1 MTGDSKLRK
10 NLTLFD
16 VYAISTGAMF
26 SSGFFLLP
34 GIAFAQ
40 AGPSV
45 VLAYLLAGIAVLP
58 AMLSKA
64 ELATAMP
71 RAGGTYYFLDRALG
85 PLVGT
90 VGGLGAWL
98 ALVLKSAFALVGL
111 GAYLGLFFDAP
122 IKLVAVVLTVLFLAL
137 NVFGAKETSGLQ
149 RILVTALVSILAL
162 FVIEG
167 LLSLGDTGVNIRE
180 ERLTPFLPHGSL
192 GLLSTVGLVF
202 VSYAGLT
209 KVASVAEEVQ
219 DPDRNL
225 PLGMILSLV
234 TATVIYVLG
243 VLVMVAVLEPESLAV
258 DLTPVASA
266 ANVVMHWLPGR
277 TELWLIVI
285 AAFAAFAS
293 TANAGIMSASRFLLA
308 MGRDRLIPQR
318 FSRIGRFSTPT
329 WGVLLT
335 SLMTIGAVLLLDVQA
350 LAKLASA
357 FMLLLFALI
366 NLAVIVM
373 RESEIEAYDP
383 GFRSP
388 LYPWTQIAGFLIP
401 VWLILEMGWLALGF
415 TAAVIGV
422 STLWY
427 FLYAHHRLVREG
439 AIYHVFARLGRQ
451 KFEGLDRE
459 LREILKEKGLR
470 DAEPFD
476 ELVAHAV
483 VEDIA
488 APITF
493 DELTARASVRLGGV
507 LGVKPD
513 ELQQRFLAGTKIGM
527 TPVSRGTA
535 LPHLRLAGLDKA
547 QLLMARCAPGVEM
560 AGSGVSDQAIEAASP
575 IQVVI
580 FLVSP
585 EGNPGEHLRMLARIA
600 SRVDDDRFLD
610 EWLAARDE
618 QDLKEA
624 LVHDDRLCSLTIRD
638 DGGPTAPLV
647 GIALRQAPLH
657 DGTLVALVSR
667 RAGVIVP
674 TGSTVLEEGDRLT
687 ILGGPAALERIRD
700 RFGTE

>member
-1 MTGDSKLRK
+1 MTGDSKLQK

-26 SSGFFLLP
+26 SSGFVLLP
-34 GIAFAQ
+34 GIAYAQ
-40 AGPSV
+40 AGPAV

-71 RAGGTYYFLDRALG
+71 RAGATYYFLDRALG

-111 GAYLGLFFDAP
+111 GAYLGLFFDVP
-122 IKLVAVVLTVLFLAL
+122 MKPVAVGLTLLFLAFNL
-137 NVFGAKETSGLQ
+137 FGAKETSGLQ
-149 RILVTALVSILAL
+149 RVLVSALVGILIL

-167 LLSLGDTGVNIRE
+167 LLNLGETGIDVRE
-180 ERLTPFLPHGSL
+180 ERFTPFMPHGTL

-219 DPDRNL
+219 NPDRNL

-234 TATVIYVLG
+234 TATLIYVLG
-243 VLVMVAVLEPESLAV
+243 VAVMVAVLEPESLAV

-266 ANVVMHWLPGR
+266 ADVVMHWLPGR

-293 TANAGIMSASRFLLA
+293 TANAGIMSASRFILA
-308 MGRDRLIPQR
+308 MGRDHLISDR
-318 FSRIGRFSTPT
+318 FARIGRFKTPT

-335 SLMTIGAVLLLDVQA
+335 SLATIAAVLLLDVEG

-383 GFRSP
+383 GFKSP
-388 LYPWTQIAGFLIP
+388 LYPWMQIAGFLIP
-401 VWLILEMGWLALGF
+401 IWLILEMGWLALGF
-415 TAAVIGV
+415 TAGVIGV

-459 LREILKEKGLR
+459 LRQILKEKGLR
-470 DAEPFD
+470 QAEPFD
-476 ELVAHAV
+476 ELVAHAS
-483 VEDIA
+483 VEDVA
-488 APITF
+488 APIAF
-493 DELTARASVRLGGV
+493 DELVSRASSRLSGV
-507 LGVKPD
+507 LGVKRE
-513 ELQQRFLAGTKIGM
+513 ELENRFLAGTKIGM

-535 LPHLRLAGLDKA
+535 LPHLRLPNLEKA

-560 AGSGVSDQAIEAASP
+560 EGSGVSAQAIEAAEP
-575 IQVVI
+575 IQAVF
-580 FLVSP
+580 FLISP

-600 SRVDDDRFLD
+600 SRVDDDGFLE
-610 EWLAARDE
+610 EWLTARDE

-624 LVHDDRLCSLTIRD
+624 LVHDDRLCSLTIRSE
-638 DGGPTAPLV
+638 GPTADMV
-647 GIALRQAPLH
+647 GIPLREAPFH

-667 RAGVIVP
+667 RAGVLVP
-674 TGSTVLEEGDRLT
+674 TGSTILEEGDRLT

-700 RFGTE
+700 RFGAN

>member
-1 MTGDSKLRK
+1 MTGDSKLQK

-58 AMLSKA
+58 AMLSKS
-64 ELATAMP
+64 ELVTAMP

-111 GAYLGLFFDAP
+111 GAYLGLFFDVP
-122 IKLVAVVLTVLFLAL
+122 IKPVAVVLAVLFLGL
-137 NVFGAKETSGLQ
+137 NVFGAKETSSLQ
-149 RILVTALVSILAL
+149 RLLVTALLAILVL
-162 FVIEG
+162 FVVEG
-167 LLSLGDTGVNIRE
+167 LLSLGDAGVDVRQ
-180 ERLTPFLPHGSL
+180 ERFTPFMPEGTL

-209 KVASVAEEVQ
+209 KVASIAEEVQ

-225 PLGMILSLV
+225 PLGMVLSLA
-234 TATVIYVLG
+234 TATLVYVLG
-243 VLVMVAVLEPESLAV
+243 VFVIVAVVEPGSLAT

-266 ANVVMHWLPGR
+266 ADVVMHWLPGR

-308 MGRDRLIPQR
+308 MGRDHLIPNR
-318 FSRIGRFSTPT
+318 YARIGRFGTPT
-329 WGVLLT
+329 SAVVVT
-335 SLMTIGAVLLLDVQA
+335 AAITIASVLLLDVQG

-373 RESEIEAYDP
+373 RESGIEAYEP

-401 VWLILEMGWLALGF
+401 VWLILEMGWLALAF
-415 TAAVIGV
+415 TAAVIVV

-459 LREILKEKGLR
+459 LREILKEKGSG
-470 DAEPFD
+470 DADPFD

-488 APITF
+488 GPITF
-493 DELTARASVRLGGV
+493 LDLTARASTRLGGV
-507 LGVKPD
+507 LGVKPG
-513 ELQQRFLAGTKIGM
+513 ELEERFVAGTKIGM
-527 TPVSRGTA
+527 IPVSRGTA
-535 LPHLRLAGLDKA
+535 LPHLRLAGLERA

-560 AGSGVSDQAIEAASP
+560 AGSGVSEEVIEAASP

-585 EGNPGEHLRMLARIA
+585 EGKPGEHLRTLARIA

-610 EWLAARDE
+610 EWLSARDE
-618 QDLKEA
+618 QELKEA
-624 LVHDDRLCSLTIRD
+624 LVHDERLCSLTIRD
-638 DGGPTAPLV
+638 SGPTAPLL
-647 GIALRQAPLH
+647 GLALGEAPLH

-667 RAGVIVP
+667 RAGVVVP

-700 RFGTE
+700 RFGGE

>member
-1 MTGDSKLRK
+1 MTGDSKLQK

-45 VLAYLLAGIAVLP
+45 VLAYLLAGIGVLP
-58 AMLSKA
+58 AMLSIS
-64 ELATAMP
+64 ELVTAMP

-111 GAYLGLFFDAP
+111 GAYLQLFFDVP
-122 IKLVAVVLTVLFLAL
+122 IKPVAVGLTVIFLAV

-149 RILVTALVSILAL
+149 RVLVSALVGILAL

-167 LLSLGDTGVNIRE
+167 MLSLDETGIDVRQ
-180 ERLTPFLPHGSL
+180 ERFTPFMPHGTL

-219 DPDRNL
+219 NPDRNL

-234 TATVIYVLG
+234 TATLIYVLG
-243 VLVMVAVLEPESLAV
+243 VTVMVAVLEPESLAV

-277 TELWLIVI
+277 TELWLVVI

-308 MGRDRLIPQR
+308 MGRDRLISGR
-318 FSRIGRFSTPT
+318 FARIGRFKTPT
-329 WGVLLT
+329 SGVLLT
-335 SLMTIGAVLLLDVQA
+335 SLATIAAVLLLDVQG

-383 GFRSP
+383 GFKSP
-388 LYPWTQIAGFLIP
+388 LYPWVQIAGFLIP
-401 VWLILEMGWLALGF
+401 LWLILEMGWLALGF
-415 TAAVIGV
+415 TAGVIGV

-459 LREILKEKGLR
+459 LRQILKEKGLR
-470 DAEPFD
+470 QAEPFD
-476 ELVAHAV
+476 ELVAHAS
-483 VEDIA
+483 VEDVA
-488 APITF
+488 APIAF
-493 DELTARASVRLGGV
+493 AELVSRASTRLGSV
-507 LGVKPD
+507 LGVKPE
-513 ELQQRFLAGTKIGM
+513 ELEERFLAGTKIGM

-535 LPHLRLAGLDKA
+535 LPHLRLPDLEKA

-560 AGSGVSDQAIEAASP
+560 EGSGVSEQAIEAAEP
-575 IQVVI
+575 IQAVF

-600 SRVDDDRFLD
+600 SRVDDDGFLE
-610 EWLAARDE
+610 EWLTARDE

-624 LVHDDRLCSLTIRD
+624 LVHDDRLCSLTIRSE
-638 DGGPTAPLV
+638 GPTEEMVGMPL
-647 GIALRQAPLH
+647 REAPLH

-667 RAGVIVP
+667 RAGVLVP
-674 TGSTVLEEGDRLT
+674 TGSTILEEGDRLT

-700 RFGTE
+700 RFGAD

>member
-1 MTGDSKLRK
+1 MTGDSKLQK
-10 NLTLFD
+10 SLTLFD

-58 AMLSKA
+58 AMLSIS
-64 ELATAMP
+64 ELVTAMP

-111 GAYLGLFFDAP
+111 GAYLGLFFDVP
-122 IKLVAVVLTVLFLAL
+122 IQPVAVGLTLLFTAF
-137 NVFGAKETSGLQ
+137 NEFGAKETSGLQ
-149 RILVTALVSILAL
+149 RVLVTALVAILAL
-162 FVIEG
+162 FVVEG
-167 LLSLGDTGVNIRE
+167 LLSLGEAGIDIRQE
-180 ERLTPFLPHGSL
+180 KFTPFMPHGTF

-219 DPDRNL
+219 NPDRNL

-234 TATVIYVLG
+234 TATLIYVLG
-243 VLVMVAVLEPESLAV
+243 VAVMVAVLEPDSLSV

-277 TELWLIVI
+277 MELWLVVI

-308 MGRDRLIPQR
+308 MGRDHLISDR
-318 FSRIGRFSTPT
+318 FARIGRFRTPT

-335 SLMTIGAVLLLDVQA
+335 SAVTIAAVLLLDVEG

-383 GFRSP
+383 GFNSP
-388 LYPWTQIAGFLIP
+388 LYPWMQIAGFLIP
-401 VWLILEMGWLALGF
+401 VWLIFEMGWLALGF

-470 DAEPFD
+470 QAEPFD
-476 ELVAHAV
+476 ELVAHAS
-483 VEDIA
+483 VEDVA
-488 APITF
+488 APISF
-493 DELTARASVRLGGV
+493 AELVARASSRLGGV
-507 LGVKPD
+507 LGVNPE
-513 ELQQRFLAGTKIGM
+513 ELEERFLAGTKIGM

-535 LPHLRLAGLDKA
+535 LPHLRLPNLEKA
-547 QLLMARCAPGVEM
+547 QLLMARCPPGVEM
-560 AGSGVSDQAIEAASP
+560 EGSGVSRQAIEAAAP
-575 IQVVI
+575 IRAVF

-600 SRVDDDRFLD
+600 SRVDDEGFLE
-610 EWLAARDE
+610 EWLSARDE

-624 LVHDDRLCSLTIRD
+624 LVHDDRLCSLTILPE
-638 DGGPTAPLV
+638 GPTRDLIGMPL
-647 GIALRQAPLH
+647 REAPLH

-667 RAGVIVP
+667 RAGVLVP
-674 TGSTVLEEGDRLT
+674 TGSTILEEGDRLT

-700 RFGTE
+700 GFGAD

>member
-1 MTGDSKLRK
+1 VTGDSKLRK

-58 AMLSKA
+58 AMLSKS
-64 ELATAMP
+64 ELVTAMP

-111 GAYLGLFFDAP
+111 GAYLGLFFEVP
-122 IKLVAVVLTVLFLAL
+122 IKPVAIVLALVFLGL
-137 NVFGAKETSGLQ
+137 NVFGAKETSSLQ
-149 RILVTALVSILAL
+149 RLLVTALVAILVL

-167 LLSLGDTGVNIRE
+167 LLSLGDAGVNVRE
-180 ERLTPFLPHGSL
+180 ERFTPFMPEGTL

-209 KVASVAEEVQ
+209 KVASIAEEVQ

-225 PLGMILSLV
+225 PLGMVLSLI
-234 TATVIYVLG
+234 TATLIYVLG
-243 VLVMVAVLEPESLAV
+243 VFVIVAVLEPDSLV
-258 DLTPVASA
+258 SDLTPVASA

-308 MGRDRLIPQR
+308 MGRDHLIPER
-318 FSRIGRFSTPT
+318 YARIGRFRTPT
-329 WGVLLT
+329 SAVVVT
-335 SLMTIGAVLLLDVQA
+335 AAVTIASVLLLDVQA

-388 LYPWTQIAGFLIP
+388 LYPWMQIAGFLIP
-401 VWLILEMGWLALGF
+401 VWLILEMGWLALVF

-459 LREILKEKGLR
+459 LREILREKGSR
-470 DAEPFD
+470 DADPFD

-493 DELTARASVRLGGV
+493 RELTARASTRLGGV

-513 ELQQRFLAGTKIGM
+513 ELEERFVAGTKIGM

-535 LPHLRLAGLDKA
+535 LPHVRLEGLDRA

-560 AGSGVSDQAIEAASP
+560 AGSGVSDQVLEAASP

-585 EGNPGEHLRMLARIA
+585 EGNPGEHLRTLARIA

-624 LVHDDRLCSLTIRD
+624 LVHEERLFSLTIRD
-638 DGGPTAPLV
+638 SGPTAPLIGMV
-647 GIALRQAPLH
+647 LGQAPLH

-667 RAGVIVP
+667 RAGVVVP

-700 RFGTE
+700 RYGGE

>member
-1 MTGDSKLRK
+1 MTGDSKLQK

-34 GIAFAQ
+34 GIAYAQ

-45 VLAYLLAGIAVLP
+45 VLAYLLAGVAVLP
-58 AMLSKA
+58 AMLSMS
-64 ELATAMP
+64 ELVTAMP

-111 GAYLGLFFDAP
+111 GAYLGLFFDVP
-122 IKLVAVVLTVLFLAL
+122 IKPIAIGLTVVFLL
-137 NVFGAKETSGLQ
+137 VNVFGAKETSGLQ
-149 RILVTALVSILAL
+149 RLLVSALVAILAL

-167 LLSLGDTGVNIRE
+167 LLSLGDAGVNIRE
-180 ERLTPFLPHGSL
+180 ERFTPFMPHGTI

-219 DPDRNL
+219 NPDRNL
-225 PLGMILSLV
+225 PLGMVLSLL
-234 TATVIYVLG
+234 TATTIYVLG
-243 VLVMVAVLEPESLAV
+243 VLVMVAVLEPDSLAA

-277 TELWLIVI
+277 MELWLVVI

-308 MGRDRLIPQR
+308 MGRDHLIPDR
-318 FSRIGRFSTPT
+318 FARIGRFNTPT

-335 SLMTIGAVLLLDVQA
+335 SLVTIAAVLLLDVEG

-357 FMLLLFALI
+357 FMLVLFALI

-383 GFRSP
+383 GFTSP
-388 LYPWTQIAGFLIP
+388 LYPWMQIAGFLIP

-415 TAAVIGV
+415 TALVIGV
-422 STLWY
+422 SMLWY

-470 DAEPFD
+470 EAEPFD
-476 ELVAHAV
+476 ELVAHAA
-483 VEDIA
+483 VEDVA
-488 APITF
+488 APIAF
-493 DELTARASVRLGGV
+493 EELVRRASARLGSV
-507 LGVKPD
+507 LGVKPE
-513 ELQQRFLAGTKIGM
+513 ELERRFLEGTKIGM
-527 TPVSRGTA
+527 TPVSRGAA
-535 LPHLRLAGLDKA
+535 LPHLRLAGLEKA
-547 QLLMARCAPGVEM
+547 QLLMARSAPGVEM
-560 AGSGVSDQAIEAASP
+560 QNAGVTEEALDAAAP
-575 IQVVI
+575 IRAVF

-600 SRVDDDRFLD
+600 SRVDDDRFMD
-610 EWLAARDE
+610 DWLAARDE

-624 LVHDDRLCSLTIRD
+624 LVHDDRLCSLKIRD
-638 DGGPTAPLV
+638 VGRTAPLV
-647 GIALRQAPLH
+647 GMPLRDAPLH

-674 TGSTVLEEGDRLT
+674 TGSTILEEGDRLT
-687 ILGGPAALERIRD
+687 ILGAPAALERIRD
-700 RFGTE
+700 RFGSD

>member
-1 MTGDSKLRK
+1 MTGDSKLQK

-34 GIAFAQ
+34 GIAYAQ
-40 AGPSV
+40 AGPAV

-111 GAYLGLFFDAP
+111 GAYLGLFFDVP
-122 IKLVAVVLTVLFLAL
+122 IRPVAVGLTLLFLAFNL
-137 NVFGAKETSGLQ
+137 FGAKETSGLQ
-149 RILVTALVSILAL
+149 RVLVSALVGILIL

-167 LLSLGDTGVNIRE
+167 LLSLGETGIDVRE
-180 ERLTPFLPHGSL
+180 ERFTPFMPHGTL

-219 DPDRNL
+219 NPDRNL

-234 TATVIYVLG
+234 TATLIYVLG
-243 VLVMVAVLEPESLAV
+243 VAVMVAVLEPESLAV

-266 ANVVMHWLPGR
+266 ADVVMHWLPGR

-293 TANAGIMSASRFLLA
+293 TANAGIMSASRFMLA
-308 MGRDRLIPQR
+308 MGRDHLISDR
-318 FSRIGRFSTPT
+318 FARIGRFKTPT

-335 SLMTIGAVLLLDVQA
+335 SLATIAAVLLLDVEG

-383 GFRSP
+383 GFKSP
-388 LYPWTQIAGFLIP
+388 LYPWMQIAGFLIP
-401 VWLILEMGWLALGF
+401 IWLILEMGWLALGF
-415 TAAVIGV
+415 TAGVIGV

-459 LREILKEKGLR
+459 LRQILKEKGLR
-470 DAEPFD
+470 QAEPFD
-476 ELVAHAV
+476 ELVAHAS
-483 VEDIA
+483 VEDVA
-488 APITF
+488 APIAF
-493 DELTARASVRLGGV
+493 DELVSRASSRLSGV
-507 LGVKPD
+507 LGVKRE
-513 ELQQRFLAGTKIGM
+513 ELENRFLAGTKIGM
-527 TPVSRGTA
+527 T
-535 LPHLRLAGLDKA
+535 
-547 QLLMARCAPGVEM
+547 
-560 AGSGVSDQAIEAASP
+560 
-575 IQVVI
+575 
-580 FLVSP
+580 
-585 EGNPGEHLRMLARIA
+585 
-600 SRVDDDRFLD
+600 
-610 EWLAARDE
+610 
-618 QDLKEA
+618 
-624 LVHDDRLCSLTIRD
+624 
-638 DGGPTAPLV
+638 
-647 GIALRQAPLH
+647 
-657 DGTLVALVSR
+657 
-667 RAGVIVP
+667 
-674 TGSTVLEEGDRLT
+674 
-687 ILGGPAALERIRD
+687 
-700 RFGTE
+700 

>member
-1 MTGDSKLRK
+1 VTGDSKLQK

-58 AMLSKA
+58 AMLSIS
-64 ELATAMP
+64 ELVTAMP

-111 GAYLGLFFDAP
+111 GAYLGLFFDVP
-122 IKLVAVVLTVLFLAL
+122 IKPVAVALTLLFTAF

-149 RILVTALVSILAL
+149 RMLVTALVAILAL
-162 FVIEG
+162 FVVEG
-167 LLSLGDTGVNIRE
+167 LLSLGEAGIDVRQ
-180 ERLTPFLPHGSL
+180 ERFTPFMPHGTF

-219 DPDRNL
+219 NPDRNL
-225 PLGMILSLV
+225 PLGMILSLA
-234 TATVIYVLG
+234 TATLIYVLG
-243 VLVMVAVLEPESLAV
+243 VAVMVAVLEPDSLSV

-266 ANVVMHWLPGR
+266 ADVVMHWLPGR
-277 TELWLIVI
+277 MELWLVVI

-308 MGRDRLIPQR
+308 MGRDRLISNR
-318 FSRIGRFSTPT
+318 FARIGRFRTPT

-335 SLMTIGAVLLLDVQA
+335 SLLTIAAVLLLDVEG

-383 GFRSP
+383 GFNSP
-388 LYPWTQIAGFLIP
+388 LYPWTQMAGFLIP
-401 VWLILEMGWLALGF
+401 VWLIFEMGWLALGF

-459 LREILKEKGLR
+459 LRQILKEKGLR
-470 DAEPFD
+470 QAEPFD
-476 ELVAHAV
+476 ELVAHAS
-483 VEDIA
+483 VEDVA
-488 APITF
+488 APISF
-493 DELTARASVRLGGV
+493 GELVARASSRLGGV
-507 LGVKPD
+507 LGVKPE
-513 ELQQRFLAGTKIGM
+513 ELEERFLAGTKIGM

-535 LPHLRLAGLDKA
+535 LPHLRLPGLEKA

-560 AGSGVSDQAIEAASP
+560 EGNGVSEQAIEAAAP
-575 IQVVI
+575 IQAVF

-585 EGNPGEHLRMLARIA
+585 EGNPGEHLRLLARIA
-600 SRVDDDRFLD
+600 SRVDDDGFLE
-610 EWLAARDE
+610 EWLSARDE

-624 LVHDDRLCSLTIRD
+624 LVHDDRLCSLTIRSE
-638 DGGPTAPLV
+638 GPTRDLV
-647 GIALRQAPLH
+647 GMPLREAPLH

-667 RAGVIVP
+667 RAGVLVP
-674 TGSTVLEEGDRLT
+674 TGSTILEEGDRLT
-687 ILGGPAALERIRD
+687 ILGAPAALERIRD
-700 RFGTE
+700 GFGAD

>member
-1 MTGDSKLRK
+1 MTGDSKLQK
-10 NLTLFD
+10 NLKLFD

-58 AMLSKA
+58 AMLSIS
-64 ELATAMP
+64 ELVTAMP

-111 GAYLGLFFDAP
+111 GAYLGLFFDVP
-122 IKLVAVVLTVLFLAL
+122 IQPVAVGLTLLFTAF

-149 RILVTALVSILAL
+149 RVLVTALVAILAL
-162 FVIEG
+162 FVVEG
-167 LLSLGDTGVNIRE
+167 LLSLGEAGIDIRQE
-180 ERLTPFLPHGSL
+180 KFTPFMPHGTF

-219 DPDRNL
+219 NPDRNL

-234 TATVIYVLG
+234 TATLIYVLG
-243 VLVMVAVLEPESLAV
+243 VAVMVAVLDPDSLSV

-277 TELWLIVI
+277 MELWLVVI

-308 MGRDRLIPQR
+308 MGRDRLISDR
-318 FSRIGRFSTPT
+318 FARIGRFRTPT

-335 SLMTIGAVLLLDVQA
+335 SLLTIAAILLLDVEG

-383 GFRSP
+383 GFNSP

-401 VWLILEMGWLALGF
+401 VWLIFEMGWLALGF

-459 LREILKEKGLR
+459 LRQILKERGLR
-470 DAEPFD
+470 QAEPFD
-476 ELVAHAV
+476 ELVAHAS
-483 VEDIA
+483 VEDVA
-488 APITF
+488 APISF
-493 DELTARASVRLGGV
+493 AELVSRASSRLGGV
-507 LGVKPD
+507 LGVKPE
-513 ELQQRFLAGTKIGM
+513 ELEEKFLAGTKIGM

-535 LPHLRLAGLDKA
+535 LPHLRLQELEKA

-560 AGSGVSDQAIEAASP
+560 HGSGVSEQAIEAAAP
-575 IQVVI
+575 IQAVF

-600 SRVDDDRFLD
+600 SRVDDDGFLE
-610 EWLAARDE
+610 EWLSARDE

-624 LVHDDRLCSLTIRD
+624 LVHDDRLCSLTIRAE
-638 DGGPTAPLV
+638 GPTRELIGMPL
-647 GIALRQAPLH
+647 REAPLH

-667 RAGVIVP
+667 RAGVLVP
-674 TGSTVLEEGDRLT
+674 TGSTILEEGDRLT

-700 RFGTE
+700 GFGAD

>member
-1 MTGDSKLRK
+1 VTGDSKLQK

-58 AMLSKA
+58 AMLSIS
-64 ELATAMP
+64 ELVTAMP

-111 GAYLGLFFDAP
+111 GAYLGLFFDVP
-122 IKLVAVVLTVLFLAL
+122 IKPVAVGLTLLFLAF
-137 NVFGAKETSGLQ
+137 NIFGAKETSGLQ
-149 RILVTALVSILAL
+149 RVLVSALVGILVL
-162 FVIEG
+162 FVFEG
-167 LLSLGDTGVNIRE
+167 LLSLDEVGVDVRQ
-180 ERLTPFLPHGSL
+180 ERFTPFMPHGTL

-219 DPDRNL
+219 NPDRNL
-225 PLGMILSLV
+225 PLGMILSLF
-234 TATVIYVLG
+234 TATLIYVLG
-243 VLVMVAVLEPESLAV
+243 VGVMVAVLEPDSLSV

-266 ANVVMHWLPGR
+266 ADVVMHWLPGR
-277 TELWLIVI
+277 TELWLVVI

-308 MGRDRLIPQR
+308 MGRDHLISDR
-318 FSRIGRFSTPT
+318 FARIGRFKTPT

-335 SLMTIGAVLLLDVQA
+335 SMATIAAVLLLDVQG

-383 GFRSP
+383 GFKSA
-388 LYPWTQIAGFLIP
+388 LYPWMQIAGFLIP
-401 VWLILEMGWLALGF
+401 VWLIFEMGWLALGF

-470 DAEPFD
+470 EAEPFD
-476 ELVAHAV
+476 ELVAHAA
-483 VEDIA
+483 VEDLA
-488 APITF
+488 APIAF
-493 DELTARASVRLGGV
+493 AKLVNRASTRLSGV
-507 LGVKPD
+507 LGVKPE
-513 ELQQRFLAGTKIGM
+513 ELEERFLAGTKIGM

-535 LPHLRLAGLDKA
+535 LPHLRLPELEKA

-560 AGSGVSDQAIEAASP
+560 QGSGVSEQAIEAAAP
-575 IQVVI
+575 IQAVF

-585 EGNPGEHLRMLARIA
+585 EGNPGSHLRMLARIA
-600 SRVDDDRFLD
+600 SRVDDDSFLE
-610 EWLAARDE
+610 EWLTARDE

-624 LVHDDRLCSLTIRD
+624 LVHDDRLCSLTIRSE
-638 DGGPTAPLV
+638 GATAEMVGMPL
-647 GIALRQAPLH
+647 RKAPLH

-674 TGSTVLEEGDRLT
+674 TGSTILEEGDRLT

-700 RFGTE
+700 RYGAD

>member
-1 MTGDSKLRK
+1 MTGDSKLQK
-10 NLTLFD
+10 SLTLFD

-40 AGPSV
+40 AGPAV

-58 AMLSKA
+58 AMLSIS
-64 ELATAMP
+64 ELVTAMP

-111 GAYLGLFFDAP
+111 GAYLGLFLDVP
-122 IKLVAVVLTVLFLAL
+122 IKPVAVALTLVFTVF

-149 RILVTALVSILAL
+149 RVLVSALVGILAL

-167 LLSLGDTGVNIRE
+167 LLSLGDAGVDIRE
-180 ERLTPFLPHGSL
+180 ERFTPFMPHGTV

-209 KVASVAEEVQ
+209 KVASVAEEVRN
-219 DPDRNL
+219 PDRNL
-225 PLGMILSLV
+225 PLGMILSLA
-234 TATVIYVLG
+234 TATLIYVLG
-243 VLVMVAVLEPESLAV
+243 VAVMVAVLDPESLAL

-266 ANVVMHWLPGR
+266 ADVVMHWLPGR

-308 MGRDRLIPQR
+308 MGRDRLIPVR
-318 FSRIGRFSTPT
+318 FASIGRFNTPT

-335 SLMTIGAVLLLDVQA
+335 ALVTIAAVLLLDVEG

-357 FMLLLFALI
+357 FMLVLFALI

-388 LYPWTQIAGFLIP
+388 LYPWVQIAGFLIP

-415 TAAVIGV
+415 TALVVGV

-427 FLYAHHRLVREG
+427 FLYAHQRLVREG

-459 LREILKEKGLR
+459 LREILKERGLR
-470 DAEPFD
+470 EAEPFD
-476 ELVAHAV
+476 ELVAHAS
-483 VEDIA
+483 VEDVA

-493 DELTARASVRLGGV
+493 EELVRRASARLGRV
-507 LGVKPD
+507 LGVKPQ
-513 ELQQRFLAGTKIGM
+513 ELEARFLAGTKIGM
-527 TPVSRGTA
+527 TPVSQGAA
-535 LPHLRLAGLDKA
+535 LPHLRLTGLEKP
-547 QLLMARCAPGVEM
+547 QLLIARSAPGVEM
-560 AGSGVSDQAIEAASP
+560 GGTGLPAEAIDAAAP
-575 IQVVI
+575 IRAVF
-580 FLVSP
+580 FLISP

-600 SRVDDDRFLD
+600 SRVDDERFMD
-610 EWLAARDE
+610 DWLAARDE

-638 DGGPTAPLV
+638 EGPTAPMV
-647 GIALRQAPLH
+647 GMPLRDAPLH

-674 TGSTVLEEGDRLT
+674 TGSTILEEGDRLT
-687 ILGGPAALERIRD
+687 ILGGPAALERIRE
-700 RFGTE
+700 RFGSN

>member
-1 MTGDSKLRK
+1 VTGDSKLKR

-34 GIAFAQ
+34 GIAYAE

-45 VLAYLLAGIAVLP
+45 ILAFFLAGVATIP
-58 AMLSKA
+58 AMLSKS

-85 PLVGT
+85 PLVGM
-90 VGGLGAWL
+90 VGGIGAWIG
-98 ALVLKSAFALVGL
+98 LVLKSAFALVGL
-111 GAYLGLFFDAP
+111 GAYLQLFFDVP
-122 IKLVAVVLTVLFLAL
+122 IKVVAVVLTVAFMLL
-137 NVFGAKETSGLQ
+137 NVFGAKETSSLQ
-149 RILVTALVSILAL
+149 RVLVTALIAILGL

-167 LLSLGDTGVNIRE
+167 LLSLDEIPAELRQD
-180 ERLTPFLPHGSL
+180 RFHPFMPHGTM

-209 KVASVAEEVQ
+209 KVASIAEEVQ

-225 PLGMILSLV
+225 PLGMFLSLL
-234 TATVIYVLG
+234 TATAVYVFG
-243 VLVMVAVLEPESLAV
+243 VAVIVAMVEPDTLAN
-258 DLTPVASA
+258 DYTPVASA
-266 ANVVMHWLPGR
+266 ANVFMHWLPGN

-293 TANAGIMSASRFLLA
+293 TANAGIMSASRVLLA
-308 MGRDRLIPQR
+308 MGRDHLIPDH
-318 FSRIGRFSTPT
+318 FSNVGRFRTPT
-329 WGVLLT
+329 TAVLAT
-335 SLMTIGAVLLLDVQA
+335 AVVTIGSVLLLDVA
-350 LAKLASA
+350 GLAKLASA
-357 FMLLLFALI
+357 FMLLLFALV

-383 GFRSP
+383 GFWSP

-415 TAAVIGV
+415 TAVVIGV
-422 STLWY
+422 AMLWY

-470 DAEPFD
+470 EAEPFD
-476 ELVAHAV
+476 ELVAHAA
-483 VEDIA
+483 VEDVA
-488 APITF
+488 APIDF
-493 DELTARASVRLGGV
+493 EELVRRASVRLGNV
-507 LGVKPD
+507 LGEAPR
-513 ELQQRFLAGTKIGM
+513 ELEERFLAGTKIGM
-527 TPVSRGTA
+527 TPVSRGAA
-535 LPHLRLAGLDKA
+535 LPHLRLPGLEKA
-547 QLLMARCAPGVEM
+547 QLLMARSTRGVEM
-560 AGSGVSDQAIEAASP
+560 EATGVSEEALEAASP
-575 IQVVI
+575 IRAVF

-585 EGNPGEHLRMLARIA
+585 EDRPGEHLRMLARIA
-600 SRVDDDRFLD
+600 SRVDDNRFMD
-610 EWLAARDE
+610 DWLAARDE

-624 LVHDDRLCSLTIRD
+624 LVHDERLCSLTIRD
-638 DGGPTAPLV
+638 SGPTAPLI
-647 GIALRQAPLH
+647 GMALRDLPLH

-667 RAGVIVP
+667 RAGVIIP

-700 RFGTE
+700 KFGAD

>member
-1 MTGDSKLRK
+1 MTGDSKLQK

-34 GIAFAQ
+34 GIAYAQ
-40 AGPSV
+40 AGPAV

-111 GAYLGLFFDAP
+111 GAYLGLFFDVP
-122 IKLVAVVLTVLFLAL
+122 MKPVAVGLTLLFLAFNL
-137 NVFGAKETSGLQ
+137 FGAKETSGLQ
-149 RILVTALVSILAL
+149 RVLVSALVGILIL

-167 LLSLGDTGVNIRE
+167 LLNLGETGIDVRE
-180 ERLTPFLPHGSL
+180 ERFTPFMPHGTL

-219 DPDRNL
+219 NPDRNL

-234 TATVIYVLG
+234 TATLIYVLG
-243 VLVMVAVLEPESLAV
+243 VAVMVAVLEPESLAV

-266 ANVVMHWLPGR
+266 ADVVMHWLPGR

-293 TANAGIMSASRFLLA
+293 TANAGIMSASRFMLA
-308 MGRDRLIPQR
+308 MGRDHLISDR
-318 FSRIGRFSTPT
+318 FARIGRFKTPT

-335 SLMTIGAVLLLDVQA
+335 SLATIAAVLLLDVEG

-383 GFRSP
+383 GFKSP
-388 LYPWTQIAGFLIP
+388 LYPWMQIAGFLIP
-401 VWLILEMGWLALGF
+401 IWLILEMGWLALGF
-415 TAAVIGV
+415 TAGVIGV

-459 LREILKEKGLR
+459 LRQILKEKGLR
-470 DAEPFD
+470 QAEPFD
-476 ELVAHAV
+476 ELVAHAS
-483 VEDIA
+483 VEDVA
-488 APITF
+488 APIAF
-493 DELTARASVRLGGV
+493 DELVSRASSRLSGV
-507 LGVKPD
+507 LGVKRE
-513 ELQQRFLAGTKIGM
+513 ELENRFLAGTKIGM

-535 LPHLRLAGLDKA
+535 LPHLRLPNLEKA

-560 AGSGVSDQAIEAASP
+560 EGSGVSAQAIEAAEP
-575 IQVVI
+575 IQAVF
-580 FLVSP
+580 FLISP

-600 SRVDDDRFLD
+600 SRVDDDGFLE
-610 EWLAARDE
+610 EWLTARDE

-624 LVHDDRLCSLTIRD
+624 LVHDDRLCSLTIRSE
-638 DGGPTAPLV
+638 GPTADMV
-647 GIALRQAPLH
+647 GIPLREAPFH

-667 RAGVIVP
+667 RTGLLVP
-674 TGSTVLEEGDRLT
+674 TGSTILEEGDRLT

-700 RFGTE
+700 RFGAN

>member
-1 MTGDSKLRK
+1 MTGDSKLQK

-58 AMLSKA
+58 AMLSIS
-64 ELATAMP
+64 ELVTAMP

-111 GAYLGLFFDAP
+111 GAYLGLFFDVP
-122 IKLVAVVLTVLFLAL
+122 IQPVAVGLTLLFTAF

-149 RILVTALVSILAL
+149 RVLVTALVAILAL
-162 FVIEG
+162 FVVEG
-167 LLSLGDTGVNIRE
+167 LLSLGEAGIDIRQE
-180 ERLTPFLPHGSL
+180 KFTPFMPHGTF

-219 DPDRNL
+219 NPDRNL

-234 TATVIYVLG
+234 TATLIYVLG
-243 VLVMVAVLEPESLAV
+243 VAVMVAVLDPDSLSV

-277 TELWLIVI
+277 MELWLVVI

-308 MGRDRLIPQR
+308 MGRDHLISDR
-318 FSRIGRFSTPT
+318 FARIGRFRTPT

-335 SLMTIGAVLLLDVQA
+335 SLLTIAAILLLDVEG

-383 GFRSP
+383 GFNSP

-401 VWLILEMGWLALGF
+401 VWLIFEMGWLALGF

-459 LREILKEKGLR
+459 LRQILKERGLR
-470 DAEPFD
+470 QAEPFD
-476 ELVAHAV
+476 ELVAHAS
-483 VEDIA
+483 VEDVA
-488 APITF
+488 APISF
-493 DELTARASVRLGGV
+493 AELVSRASSRLGGV
-507 LGVKPD
+507 LGVKPE
-513 ELQQRFLAGTKIGM
+513 ELEEKFLAGTKIGM

-535 LPHLRLAGLDKA
+535 LPHLRLQGLEKA

-560 AGSGVSDQAIEAASP
+560 DGSGVSEQAIEAAAP
-575 IQVVI
+575 IQAVF

-600 SRVDDDRFLD
+600 SRVDDDGFLE
-610 EWLAARDE
+610 EWLSARDE

-624 LVHDDRLCSLTIRD
+624 LVHDDRLCSLTIRAE
-638 DGGPTAPLV
+638 GPTRELIGMPL
-647 GIALRQAPLH
+647 REAPLH

-667 RAGVIVP
+667 RAGVLVP
-674 TGSTVLEEGDRLT
+674 TGSTILEEGDRLT

-700 RFGTE
+700 GFGAD

>member
-1 MTGDSKLRK
+1 MTGDSKLQK

-45 VLAYLLAGIAVLP
+45 VLAYFLAGIGVLP
-58 AMLSKA
+58 AMLSKS

-111 GAYLGLFFDAP
+111 GAYLGLFFEVP
-122 IKLVAVVLTVLFLAL
+122 IKPVAVGLTLVFLGL
-137 NVFGAKETSGLQ
+137 NIFGAKETSTLQ
-149 RILVTALVSILAL
+149 RLLVTALLAILVL
-162 FVIEG
+162 FVLEG
-167 LLSLGDTGVNIRE
+167 LLSLGDAGVNVRE
-180 ERLTPFLPHGSL
+180 QRFTPFMPEGTL

-225 PLGMILSLV
+225 PLGMVLSLV
-234 TATVIYVLG
+234 TATLIYVLG
-243 VLVMVAVLEPESLAV
+243 VFVIVAVLEPESLAT

-277 TELWLIVI
+277 TELWLVVI

-308 MGRDRLIPQR
+308 MGRDHLIPDR
-318 FSRIGRFSTPT
+318 YARIGRFRTPT
-329 WGVLLT
+329 SAVVLT
-335 SLMTIGAVLLLDVQA
+335 SAVTIGSVLLLDVAA
-350 LAKLASA
+350 LAKLAST
-357 FMLLLFALI
+357 FMLLLFALV

-470 DAEPFD
+470 EADPFD

-488 APITF
+488 GPITF
-493 DELTARASVRLGGV
+493 GELTSRACTRLGGV
-507 LGVKPD
+507 LGVKPE
-513 ELQQRFLAGTKIGM
+513 ELEERFAAGTKIGM
-527 TPVSRGTA
+527 MPVSRGTA
-535 LPHLRLAGLDKA
+535 LPHLRLAGLEKA

-560 AGSGVSDQAIEAASP
+560 AGCGVSDQVIEAASP
-575 IQVVI
+575 IQVVVY
-580 FLVSP
+580 LVSP
-585 EGNPGEHLRMLARIA
+585 EGKPGDHLRILARIA

-610 EWLAARDE
+610 DWLAARDE

-624 LVHDDRLCSLTIRD
+624 LVHDERLCSLVIRD
-638 DGGPTAPLV
+638 TGPTAPLV
-647 GIALRQAPLH
+647 GMALRQAPLH

-667 RAGVIVP
+667 RAGVVIP

-687 ILGGPAALERIRD
+687 ILGAPAALEWIRD
-700 RFGTE
+700 RYGAD

>member
-1 MTGDSKLRK
+1 
-10 NLTLFD
+10 
-16 VYAISTGAMF
+16 
-26 SSGFFLLP
+26 
-34 GIAFAQ
+34 
-40 AGPSV
+40 
-45 VLAYLLAGIAVLP
+45 
-58 AMLSKA
+58 
-64 ELATAMP
+64 MP

-85 PLVGT
+85 PLIGT

-98 ALVLKSAFALVGL
+98 ALILKSAFALVGL
-111 GAYLGLFFDAP
+111 GAYLGLFFDVP
-122 IKLVAVVLTVLFLAL
+122 IKPVAVGLTVLFLLL

-149 RILVTALVSILAL
+149 RILVTALVAILAL

-167 LLSLGDTGVNIRE
+167 LLSLGETGVNVAE
-180 ERLTPFLPHGSL
+180 ERFTPFMPHGTL

-219 DPDRNL
+219 NPDRNL
-225 PLGMILSLV
+225 PLGMMLSLI
-234 TATVIYVLG
+234 TATTIYVLG
-243 VLVMVAVLEPESLAV
+243 VLVMVAVLEPEALAS

-266 ANVVMHWLPGR
+266 ADVVMHWLPGR
-277 TELWLIVI
+277 TELWLVVI

-293 TANAGIMSASRFLLA
+293 TANAGIMSASRYLLA
-308 MGRDRLIPQR
+308 MGRDHLIPAR
-318 FSRIGRFSTPT
+318 FARISRFNTPT
-329 WGVLLT
+329 WGVLAT
-335 SLMTIGAVLLLDVQA
+335 SLVTIAAVLLLDVEG

-357 FMLLLFALI
+357 FMLVLFALI

-373 RESEIEAYDP
+373 RESAIEAYDP
-383 GFRSP
+383 GFNSP

-415 TAAVIGV
+415 TALVVGV
-422 STLWY
+422 SMLWY

-470 DAEPFD
+470 EAEPFD

-483 VEDIA
+483 VEDVA
-488 APITF
+488 APISF
-493 DELTARASVRLGGV
+493 EELVRRASVRLGSV
-507 LGVKPD
+507 LGEKPKD
-513 ELQQRFLAGTKIGM
+513 LEERFLAGTKIGM
-527 TPVSRGTA
+527 TPVSSGAA
-535 LPHLRLAGLDKA
+535 LPHLRLPGIDKA
-547 QLLMARCAPGVEM
+547 QLLIARCAPGVEM
-560 AGSGVSDQAIEAASP
+560 EGTGVSDEALEAAAP
-575 IQVVI
+575 VRAVF

-585 EGNPGEHLRMLARIA
+585 EGNPGGHLRMLARIA
-600 SRVDDDRFLD
+600 SRVDDDRFID

-624 LVHDDRLCSLTIRD
+624 LVHDERLCSLTIRD
-638 DGGPTAPLV
+638 VGRTKPLI
-647 GIALRQAPLH
+647 GMPLRDAPLH

-674 TGSTVLEEGDRLT
+674 TGSTILEEGDRLT

-700 RFGTE
+700 EFGSD

>member
-1 MTGDSKLRK
+1 VTGDSKLQK

-34 GIAFAQ
+34 GIAFAE

-45 VLAYLLAGIAVLP
+45 VLAFFLAGLATIP
-58 AMLSKA
+58 AMLSKS

-71 RAGGTYYFLDRALG
+71 KAGGTYYFLDRALG

-90 VGGLGAWL
+90 VGGLGAWFG
-98 ALVLKSAFALVGL
+98 LVLKSAFALVGL
-111 GAYLGLFFDAP
+111 GAYLRLFFDVP
-122 IKLVAVVLTVLFLAL
+122 IQLVAVVLTLAFMLL
-137 NVFGAKETSGLQ
+137 NVVGAKETSGLQ
-149 RILVTALVSILAL
+149 RVLVSALIVILAL
-162 FVIEG
+162 FVVEG
-167 LLSLGDTGVNIRE
+167 LLSLDEIPADVRQGRFQ
-180 ERLTPFLPHGSL
+180 PFMPHGTM

-219 DPDRNL
+219 NPDRNL
-225 PLGMILSLV
+225 PLGMFLSLL
-234 TATVIYVLG
+234 TATTVYVLG
-243 VLVMVAVLEPESLAV
+243 VGVIVAVLEPESLVV

-266 ANVVMHWLPGR
+266 AEMFMHWLPGNS
-277 TELWLIVI
+277 ELWLIVV

-293 TANAGIMSASRFLLA
+293 TANAGIMSASRVLLA
-308 MGRDRLIPQR
+308 MGRDHLIPDH
-318 FSRIGRFSTPT
+318 FSSVGRFRTPT
-329 WGVLLT
+329 KAVLAT
-335 SLMTIGAVLLLDVQA
+335 GIVTIGSLLLLDVAA

-357 FMLLLFALI
+357 FMLLLFALV

-388 LYPWTQIAGFLIP
+388 LYPWMQIAGFLIP
-401 VWLILEMGWLALGF
+401 VWLILEMGWMALGF
-415 TAAVIGV
+415 TAVVIGV
-422 STLWY
+422 AVLWY

-459 LREILKEKGLR
+459 LRGILKEKGLR

-483 VEDIA
+483 AEDIA

-493 DELTARASVRLGGV
+493 GELTARASIRLGGV
-507 LGVKPD
+507 LGVKSD
-513 ELQQRFLAGTKIGM
+513 ELERRFLAGTKIGM

-535 LPHLRLAGLDKA
+535 LPHLRLAQLEKA
-547 QLLMARCAPGVEM
+547 QMLIARCASGVEM
-560 AGSGVSDQAIEAASP
+560 AGSGVSEQAIEAASP
-575 IQVVI
+575 IQVVVY
-580 FLVSP
+580 LVSP
-585 EGNPGEHLRMLARIA
+585 EGNPGEHLRTLARIA
-600 SRVDDDRFLD
+600 SRVDDDGFLD

-624 LVHDDRLCSLTIRD
+624 LVFDERLCSLTIHD
-638 DGGPTAPLV
+638 EGPTAPLV
-647 GIALRQAPLH
+647 GMALSKAPLH

-667 RAGVIVP
+667 RSGVIVP

-687 ILGGPAALERIRD
+687 ILGEPAALERIRD
-700 RFGTE
+700 RFRAD